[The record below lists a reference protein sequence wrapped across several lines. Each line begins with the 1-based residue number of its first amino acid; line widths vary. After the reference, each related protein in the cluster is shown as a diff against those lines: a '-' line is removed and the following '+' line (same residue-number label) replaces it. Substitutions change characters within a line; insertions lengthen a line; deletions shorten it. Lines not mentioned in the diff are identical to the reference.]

1 MASTLKATGFHD
13 AVDYK
18 VVTALTLATG
28 TDVQKNV
35 TGGPGR
41 LFSVRLDGTNA
52 GADYWIKIFDGGNP
66 SPGSSVPQ
74 LILKGKSLA
83 ISMYEI
89 PYGYAFTELSFWVT
103 STSNQTSTGSLT
115 GNATV
120 ELVCS

>member
-1 MASTLKATGFHD
+1 MASTLQATGFHD

-18 VVTALTLATG
+18 VIKASLLDNG

-41 LFSVRLDGTNA
+41 LHSIRLDGSNA

-74 LILKGKSLA
+74 LILKGKSLSVTA
-83 ISMYEI
+83 YQI

-103 STSNQTSTGSLT
+103 STSNQTSTGNLT

-120 ELVCS
+120 ELICS